1 MSNTLTAHEI
11 EILLS
16 SARIG
21 MRETARDYKIKEQTV
36 RNTLANVYRK
46 LHARGMAHAILI
58 LSEGHH
64 RGS

>member
-1 MSNTLTAHEI
+1 VSNVLTAHEV

-21 MRETARDYKIKEQTV
+21 MRETARDYRIAEQTV
-36 RNTLANVYRK
+36 RNTLSNIYRK

-58 LSEGHH
+58 LSEGH
-64 RGS
+64 R